1 MSTSTIYRNAPYRD
15 IGGPN
20 GHVARHESFEGNSM
34 SAHTDR
40 DGTYKVL
47 SYATVIA
54 TLSPDGL
61 AWISD
66 NHWGPTTGRHINIC
80 RAWLV

>member
-1 MSTSTIYRNAPYRD
+1 MSTTYRNATYRE
-15 IGGPN
+15 IP
-20 GHVARHESFEGNSM
+20 GHVRARESFEGNSM
-34 SAHTDR
+34 SAYTDN